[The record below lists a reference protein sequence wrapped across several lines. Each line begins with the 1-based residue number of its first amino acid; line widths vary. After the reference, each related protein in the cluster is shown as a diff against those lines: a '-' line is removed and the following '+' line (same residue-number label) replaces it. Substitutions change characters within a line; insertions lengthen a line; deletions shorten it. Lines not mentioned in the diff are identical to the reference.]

1 MQVRRIARELALL
14 SMSQLPSKPQK
25 LTEKSYEDII
35 LAAVRSLLEE
45 TKEMLLDAGSE
56 LRRASDKLLESES
69 RMDDPRTS
77 LKSSQS
83 TTAEAIALAETAINR
98 AGLAIDFPELI
109 QVSKQPEIREYAIRL
124 ISTVHE
130 NKKEIGD
137 RLTHALVDWQLD
149 RVATIDRQILQMAVV
164 ELVYLQVPTQIAI
177 NEAVELAKRYSS
189 EDGYKFVN
197 GVLKAIAKN
206 I

>member
-14 SMSQLPSKPQK
+14 SISQLPSKPQK
-25 LTEKSYEDII
+25 LTEKNYEDLI
-35 LAAVRSLLEE
+35 LAAVRSLVEE
-45 TKEMLLDAGSE
+45 AKAMLVDSGGE

-69 RMDDPRTS
+69 RMDDPRTT
-77 LKSSQS
+77 LKSSQA

-98 AGLAIDFPELI
+98 AGLAIEFPELI
-109 QVSKQPEIREYAIRL
+109 QVSKQSEIRDYAIEL
-124 ISTVHE
+124 ISNVHE
-130 NKKEIGD
+130 HRQEIGD
-137 RLTHALVDWQLD
+137 RLTHALVDWQLE
-149 RVATIDRQILQMAVV
+149 RLAMIDRQILQMAVV

-189 EDGYKFVN
+189 EDGYRFIN
-197 GVLKAIAKN
+197 GVLKTVAKN

>member
-14 SMSQLPSKPQK
+14 SISQLPSKPQK
-25 LTEKSYEDII
+25 LTEKNYEDLI
-35 LAAVRSLLEE
+35 LAAVRSLVEE
-45 TKEMLLDAGSE
+45 AKAMLVDSGGE

-69 RMDDPRTS
+69 RMDDPRTT
-77 LKSSQS
+77 LKSSQA

-98 AGLAIDFPELI
+98 AGLAIEFPELI
-109 QVSKQPEIREYAIRL
+109 QVSKQSEIRDYAIEL
-124 ISTVHE
+124 ISKVHE
-130 NKKEIGD
+130 HRQEIGD
-137 RLTHALVDWQLD
+137 RLTHALVDWQLE
-149 RVATIDRQILQMAVV
+149 RLAMIDRQILQMAVV

-189 EDGYKFVN
+189 EDGYRFIN
-197 GVLKAIAKN
+197 GVLKTVAKN